1 MFSFTLPDEVV
12 ASYAQR
18 EVPWGY
24 RDAGGNAL
32 GEITF
37 LRTYSRLKPDGTKER
52 WHEVVRRVVE
62 GMYSLLKDHHTSQR
76 LPWDEA
82 QAQAEAAEA
91 YERLFELKWTPPGR
105 GLWMMGTPL
114 VNELRNSAALQ
125 NCAFVST
132 GDMTPEDPAGP
143 FTWLMEASML
153 GVGVGF
159 DTRGAELGF
168 VLHEPGPEEDRYVI
182 PDSREGWVESVRLL
196 LEGYLCPGRPAVTF
210 DYSLIRP
217 AGSPIRT
224 FGGTAAGPEPL
235 RRLHGALR
243 RVLGGRAGEPLTS
256 TDIADIG
263 NLIGVCVVAGNV
275 RRSAEILL
283 GSIDDPAFLDLKN
296 PEVFP
301 ERNSYDKDAPGW
313 GWMSNNSVV
322 VESGAD
328 LARIVPGIVRNG
340 EPGVLWL
347 DTMRAYGRL
356 ADEPD
361 HRDARAQGV
370 NPCGEQPL
378 ESYELCTL
386 VETYPSRASSK
397 EDYLRTLY
405 FAFLYGKVVTLL
417 PTHWERSNAVMQ
429 RNRRIGTSAS
439 GLTDFADRHGTD
451 VLVDWLD
458 DGYARLREYDREI
471 SERLA
476 VRESIRVSTVKPSGT
491 VSILAGV
498 SPGVHWTPGGAYFN
512 RAIRFGKDDPLV
524 VLFRAARY
532 RVEPASEDP
541 EGTVVVFFPVRSTA
555 TRSEKEVPLAE
566 KADMALL
573 AQRYWSDNA
582 VSNTL
587 TFDPETEADQ
597 VGPTLERMAG
607 RIKSVSFLPQGNF
620 TFPQMPYTQIT
631 AEEYEEAGRTLLPVF
646 LDAIYDGDTEML
658 DAIGESFCETDD
670 CELDELE
677 LAHESAGVV
686 EPHH

>member
-1 MFSFTLPDEVV
+1 IDPWGTSRRSTGSASEPAARRTGAQEGRRMFSFTLPDEVV

-159 DTRGAELGF
+159 DTRGAELGL
-168 VLHEPGPEEDRYVI
+168 VLHESGPEEDRYVI

-235 RRLHGALR
+235 RRLHCALR

-313 GWMSNNSVV
+313 GWMRNNSVV
-322 VESGAD
+322 V
-328 LARIVPGIVRNG
+328 
-340 EPGVLWL
+340 
-347 DTMRAYGRL
+347 
-356 ADEPD
+356 
-361 HRDARAQGV
+361 
-370 NPCGEQPL
+370 
-378 ESYELCTL
+378 
-386 VETYPSRASSK
+386 
-397 EDYLRTLY
+397 
-405 FAFLYGKVVTLL
+405 
-417 PTHWERSNAVMQ
+417 
-429 RNRRIGTSAS
+429 
-439 GLTDFADRHGTD
+439 
-451 VLVDWLD
+451 
-458 DGYARLREYDREI
+458 
-471 SERLA
+471 
-476 VRESIRVSTVKPSGT
+476 
-491 VSILAGV
+491 
-498 SPGVHWTPGGAYFN
+498 
-512 RAIRFGKDDPLV
+512 
-524 VLFRAARY
+524 
-532 RVEPASEDP
+532 
-541 EGTVVVFFPVRSTA
+541 
-555 TRSEKEVPLAE
+555 
-566 KADMALL
+566 
-573 AQRYWSDNA
+573 
-582 VSNTL
+582 
-587 TFDPETEADQ
+587 
-597 VGPTLERMAG
+597 
-607 RIKSVSFLPQGNF
+607 
-620 TFPQMPYTQIT
+620 
-631 AEEYEEAGRTLLPVF
+631 
-646 LDAIYDGDTEML
+646 
-658 DAIGESFCETDD
+658 
-670 CELDELE
+670 
-677 LAHESAGVV
+677 
-686 EPHH
+686 